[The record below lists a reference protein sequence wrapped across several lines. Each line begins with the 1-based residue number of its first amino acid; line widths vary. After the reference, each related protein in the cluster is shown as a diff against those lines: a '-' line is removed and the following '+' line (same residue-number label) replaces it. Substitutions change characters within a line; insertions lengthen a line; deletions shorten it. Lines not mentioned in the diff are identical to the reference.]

1 MQVNA
6 QSMTCNTFNR
16 STKNCRPWLAA
27 DAISRR
33 ATAAL
38 LVSATERRDLRMEP
52 EPEPELLGA
61 AQRLSGLWRAKGKT
75 MRGGSTEEFL
85 QLDVS
90 N

>member
-1 MQVNA
+1 
-6 QSMTCNTFNR
+6 
-16 STKNCRPWLAA
+16 
-27 DAISRR
+27 
-33 ATAAL
+33 
-38 LVSATERRDLRMEP
+38 MEP

-90 N
+90 ARARARAVRERRKVSSIFSSDY

>member
-1 MQVNA
+1 
-6 QSMTCNTFNR
+6 
-16 STKNCRPWLAA
+16 
-27 DAISRR
+27 
-33 ATAAL
+33 
-38 LVSATERRDLRMEP
+38 MEP

-90 N
+90 ASGVVTVLLLGLLLRQARLCTAFSAAIRS